1 MVSDAGLTDLANAP
15 IGQVENHV
23 AEAVSA
29 ASPTGGAQTSSFLAF
44 ILYQII
50 AIVFFG
56 RSLLGHLG
64 SLIAGQSSDPGYY
77 IWCFVWWPYAV
88 AHHLNPLVTR
98 FIWAPDGFNV
108 AWSTSIPLLSFAAWP
123 LTIYCGPVV
132 AFNLINLVLPAL
144 AAWSGF
150 LLMRRMVVHYVP
162 ALLGGYLFGFSPFM
176 AASQSAGHIVFTA
189 AAALVPATL
198 GLVLKRLAGE
208 YSAARFGALL
218 ALILLGQ
225 FLISIE
231 FFATMIL
238 LGLLGLGIAFAL
250 WPERRRQFVSL
261 ALSAAVALSAVTALL
276 SPYLYYMLHASGPG
290 LHPVWSGTAQADLLE
305 FVIPTRVMM
314 LGQLPVLRDIASHYS
329 YNAYTWDSGA
339 YAGLPMLVIAAVF
352 LKSRWHRPSS
362 KLSAI
367 LIATIVMAML
377 GRHLR
382 IGGHRAIKL
391 PWLLIGK
398 LPFLNSAVPARFA
411 LYFHLLLA
419 IIVAIW
425 LAESRRSFAIKSLG
439 VGLIV
444 AALLPNPNGSFW
456 VRPLELPEFFASG
469 DVRQQLQEHET
480 VITLP
485 YGSGV
490 PMIWQAE
497 DGMYFSMAEA
507 LTGPVPRS
515 FEAWPIVNALKHDL
529 RIPIEDQQ
537 LRAFLVAHDVKTVLI
552 DVRYPQAG
560 FWRLM
565 LESAG
570 AKIQDSQG
578 VIVARFPS
586 RRPTTIPD
594 ELPARGGNSP

>member
-1 MVSDAGLTDLANAP
+1 MAPDAGLSDSFTVTRAADDSRA
-15 IGQVENHV
+15 
-23 AEAVSA
+23 SA
-29 ASPTGGAQTSSFLAF
+29 TPTATSSRARTFSLLA
-44 ILYQII
+44 LVSYQII

-56 RSLLGHLG
+56 RPLLGHLG
-64 SLIAGQSSDPGYY
+64 SLIVGQSSDPGFY

-88 AHHLNPLVTR
+88 AHHLNPFVTR
-98 FIWAPDGFNV
+98 LIWAPEGFNV
-108 AWSTSIPLLSFAAWP
+108 AWSTSIPLLSFAALP
-123 LTIYCGPVV
+123 LTIWWGPVV
-132 AFNLINLVLPAL
+132 AFNLINLVLPSL

-150 LLMRRMVVHYVP
+150 LLMRRVVVHFVP

-189 AAALVPATL
+189 AAVLVPATL
-198 GLVLKRLAGE
+198 GLALKRVAGE
-208 YSAARFGALL
+208 CSAVRFGALL

-238 LGLLGLGIAFAL
+238 LGAFAL
-250 WPERRRQFVSL
+250 GVAYWLWPESRRQFASL
-261 ALSAAVALSAVTALL
+261 ATIASATLVAVTLLL
-276 SPYLYYMLHASGPG
+276 SPFLYYMLRASGSG

-305 FVIPTRVMM
+305 FVIPTRVML
-314 LGQLPVLRDIASHYS
+314 LGQLPIIRDIASRYS
-329 YNAYTWDSGA
+329 YNGYTWDSGA
-339 YAGLPMLVIAAVF
+339 YASLPVLALTALF
-352 LKSRWHRPSS
+352 FKSRWRRSS
-362 KLSAI
+362 NQLIAI
-367 LIATIVMAML
+367 LIASIVMAML

-391 PWLLIGK
+391 PWLLIGR

-411 LYFHLLLA
+411 MYFHLLLA
-419 IIVAIW
+419 VIVATW
-425 LAESRRSFAIKSLG
+425 LAESRRSYAIKTLG

-469 DVRQQLQEHET
+469 AVRQQLQEHET
-480 VITLP
+480 IITLP

-507 LTGPVPRS
+507 WTGPIPRS
-515 FEAWPIVNALKHDL
+515 FEAWPIVNALKHDT
-529 RIPIEDQQ
+529 RIPNENQQ
-537 LRAFLVAHDVKTVLI
+537 LRAFLVAHEVKTVLI

-560 FWRLM
+560 FWRAM
-565 LESAG
+565 LESDG
-570 AKIQDSQG
+570 AKIQDSRG
-578 VIVARFPS
+578 VIVARLPS
-586 RRPTTIPD
+586 GMPTTIPK
-594 ELPARGGNSP
+594 ELPVRDGNSP

>member
-1 MVSDAGLTDLANAP
+1 MVSDAGLTDPANAP
-15 IGQVENHV
+15 IGQ
-23 AEAVSA
+23 AEKHRAAAVSA
-29 ASPTGGAQTSSFLAF
+29 APPPGGARPSALLTF

-56 RSLLGHLG
+56 RSLLRHLG

-77 IWCFVWWPYAV
+77 VWLFAWWPYAV
-88 AHHLNPLVTR
+88 AHHLNPLLTR
-98 FIWAPDGFNV
+98 LIWAPEGFNA

-123 LTIYCGPVV
+123 LTIGWGPVV

-176 AASQSAGHIVFTA
+176 AAAQSAGHIVFTA
-189 AAALVPATL
+189 AAALVPAAL
-198 GLVLKRLAGE
+198 GLALKRLDE
-208 YSAARFGALL
+208 ESSAARFGALL
-218 ALILLGQ
+218 ALILIGQ

-238 LGLLGLGIAFAL
+238 LGALALGVSYGL
-250 WPERRRQFVSL
+250 WPERRRQLVSL
-261 ALSAAVALSAVTALL
+261 ATIASATLVAVALLL
-276 SPYLYYMLHASGPG
+276 GPYLFYMLRASGPG

-305 FVIPTRVMM
+305 FVIPTRVM
-314 LGQLPVLRDIASHYS
+314 LFGQLPVLRDIASHYS
-329 YNAYTWDSGA
+329 YNGYTWDSGA

-352 LKSRWHRPSS
+352 LKSRWRRPSS
-362 KLSAI
+362 KLSAM

-425 LAESRRSFAIKSLG
+425 LAESRRSLALKTLI

-444 AALLPNPNGSFW
+444 VALLPNPDGSFW
-456 VRPLELPEFFASG
+456 VRQLELPEFFASG
-469 DVRQQLQEHET
+469 AVHRQLQAHET
-480 VITLP
+480 IITLP

-497 DGMYFSMAEA
+497 NGMYFSMAEA
-507 LTGPVPRS
+507 WTGPIPRS
-515 FEAWPIVNALKHDL
+515 FEAWPIVNALKHDM
-529 RIPIEDQQ
+529 RIPHENQQ
-537 LRAFLVAHDVKTVLI
+537 LRAFLVAHGVKTVLI

-560 FWRLM
+560 FWCAM
-565 LESAG
+565 LESLG
-570 AKIQDSQG
+570 AQIQETQG
-578 VIVARFPS
+578 VIIAR
-586 RRPTTIPD
+586 
-594 ELPARGGNSP
+594 LPNASATRSGVLPVNRKAP